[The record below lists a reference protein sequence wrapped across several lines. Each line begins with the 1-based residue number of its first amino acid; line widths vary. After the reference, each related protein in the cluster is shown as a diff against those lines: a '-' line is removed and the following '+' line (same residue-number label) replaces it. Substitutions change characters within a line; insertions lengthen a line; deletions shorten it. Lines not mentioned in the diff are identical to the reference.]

1 MMPRKPAL
9 TPNSKGRVR
18 FVAVSRSISP
28 FGLIGLD
35 SSLKGGG
42 ASLVCPTAARA
53 RLRRRSSPPM
63 SGEDDVADE
72 GDWYAALV
80 AGEHVG
86 DWLDTVRDPARSAGR
101 RERAAR
107 SLAAK
112 VSSDGTYA
120 DEAREANAAATLES
134 ALADL
139 PPGATRDAVEAALAA
154 CRSAAGAETVREFA
168 FDGARVL
175 VRETSH
181 GNGVGARL
189 WKAAVMLAHDLARHP
204 EWCADARVLELGAG
218 VGLCGLLAAKLGAR
232 TVVLTDFEHPLL
244 DSLVVAARDDN
255 ALDVRPGPDAPVR
268 VARCDWRE
276 ELADA
281 LGADA
286 PSADQGADDDEVA
299 PGGWSL
305 RLRRGETYNFIF
317 GSDVLYEEVHAATI
331 PTVVKRRLAPGGR
344 CRLVGAV
351 RDRAMLDRLVAEAA
365 RVGLETR
372 EEKMSDNVG
381 DDWYEDGYVALEVT
395 HAPRD
400 EGGEEKTTR
409 GGARVAT
416 R

>member
-1 MMPRKPAL
+1 
-9 TPNSKGRVR
+9 
-18 FVAVSRSISP
+18 
-28 FGLIGLD
+28 
-35 SSLKGGG
+35 
-42 ASLVCPTAARA
+42 
-53 RLRRRSSPPM
+53 M

>member
-1 MMPRKPAL
+1 
-9 TPNSKGRVR
+9 
-18 FVAVSRSISP
+18 
-28 FGLIGLD
+28 
-35 SSLKGGG
+35 
-42 ASLVCPTAARA
+42 
-53 RLRRRSSPPM
+53 M

-154 CRSAAGAETVREFA
+154 CRSAAGAETVRAFA

-232 TVVLTDFEHPLL
+232 TVVLTDFEHRLL

-305 RLRRGETYNFIF
+305 RLCLGETYDFIF